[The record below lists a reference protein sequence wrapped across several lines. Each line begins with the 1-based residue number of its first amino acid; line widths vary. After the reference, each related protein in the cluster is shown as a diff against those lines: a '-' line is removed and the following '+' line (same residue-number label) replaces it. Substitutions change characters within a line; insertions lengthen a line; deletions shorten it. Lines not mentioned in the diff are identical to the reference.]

1 MKKIIFFVITLI
13 FLKCDEIKKEID
25 CSDNKIINKR
35 KIYFDM
41 DGNIDDIV
49 CLLLLLFFPNIEL
62 VGVAITPGDC
72 DIPPAMEAV
81 SKIIYKKGVKIP
93 IVASNIEGINP
104 FPQSF
109 KDLTVKALVLPTF
122 LKIEYIKEN
131 EIKMEA
137 SEHMYITAKKIFL
150 ENNEKLSFLIT
161 GPPSTLVKA
170 INDHPDMKN
179 YIDEVIWMGGAI
191 DVMGNVPNSP
201 YAEFNAFW
209 DPPSVKKFI
218 EFGLKIKIFSL
229 DSTNYVPINK
239 QFLSRLAK
247 ISDKYNIANLANELY
262 AISYFIDPK
271 GRDTYYAWDSLATCY
286 VGFNELISFR
296 EEEVDVI
303 IDKNNNVKENKEGRI
318 FKKKG
323 SNHFIK
329 IAEKMSPEAIQKF
342 YDFFVDSLKY
352 NFPNI

>member
-1 MKKIIFFVITLI
+1 MSKIIFFYILLI
-13 FLKCDEIKKEID
+13 FFKCEEIKKETD
-25 CSDNKIINKR
+25 CSNNKIIDKR

-81 SKIIYKKGVKIP
+81 SKIIYKKGAKIP

-122 LKIEYIKEN
+122 LNTEYIKDN
-131 EIKMEA
+131 EINMEA

-170 INDHPDMKN
+170 INEHPDMKK
-179 YIDEVIWMGGAI
+179 YIEEVIWMGGAI
-191 DVMGNVPNSP
+191 DTMGNVPNSP
-201 YAEFNAFW
+201 YAEFNAYW
-209 DPPSVKKFI
+209 DPPSVKKLI
-218 EFGLKIKIFSL
+218 ESGLKIKIFSL
-229 DSTNYVPINK
+229 DSTNDVPLNK
-239 QFLSRLAK
+239 KFLSRLAK
-247 ISDKYNIANLANELY
+247 ISDKYNVANLANQLY
-262 AISYFIDPK
+262 AISYFIDPQ
-271 GRDTYYAWDSLATCY
+271 GRDTYYAWDTLTTCY
-286 VGFNELISFR
+286 VGFNELIDFR

-303 IDKNNNVKENKEGRI
+303 IDKTNNINENQEGRI
-318 FKKKG
+318 YKKRVQIILFKLLRK
-323 SNHFIK
+323 
-329 IAEKMSPEAIQKF
+329 
-342 YDFFVDSLKY
+342 
-352 NFPNI
+352 